1 MHACILRKGEI
12 LLCVAHVYSTAGV
25 PTLPIGT
32 AVRIWQLICT
42 IGPFSVLI
50 LDRFFSL
57 KIGRCIFED
66 VQKIS
71 RRF

>member
-1 MHACILRKGEI
+1 MLACILRKDKI

-32 AVRIWQLICT
+32 AVRIWQLIFT

-50 LDRFFSL
+50 LVRFFSL

-66 VQKIS
+66 V
-71 RRF
+71 